1 MGNSIVEILFRNS
14 ENNPDKP
21 AIIINERVIS
31 YSQLKIGILK
41 AVYIYK
47 NLGISATDK
56 IILAATN
63 SASFVFGYF
72 AAHLLRAIVIPVD
85 PKISSINFQS
95 IIEQTSPTRIFF
107 SYKIISNS
115 ESIEGLDENVLI
127 SDEKLNISFQI
138 ESEDIADILFTT
150 GTTGKP
156 KGVVLTHK
164 NILSASMN
172 INKYINNSFEDI
184 EVVPLPLSH
193 SFGLGGLR
201 CNMLTGGTIILT
213 ENIVLVKKIFDIM
226 KKFSATGFCS
236 VPAGIELLLK
246 IGGSKLN
253 ELASQLKYIEIG
265 SAPMNI
271 NTKLQLMKL
280 LPKTKLCMHYGLTEA
295 SRSCFLEFHSDKE
308 KLTSVGK
315 PLPNVFVKIL
325 DDKKNILPIGEVG
338 NVYVSGPH
346 VMKKY
351 LNLNEKTKETILD
364 NWLNTGD
371 IGKLDND
378 NYLYLLGRQN
388 EVINVGGLKV
398 CPDEIEEYINE
409 LSFIYDCACV
419 GIPDPAL
426 ISGDIIKAFIVLK
439 DHHEKYFSKFA
450 IVNYLRQK
458 IEQYKI
464 PLEYEFIDQIPR
476 TPSGKIQRQLLT
488 KNTDYKN

>member
-1 MGNSIVEILFRNS
+1 MENSIVEILFKHS
-14 ENNPDKP
+14 ENNPNKP

-31 YSQLKIGILK
+31 YSQLKVGIMK
-41 AVYIYK
+41 AVIIFK
-47 NLGISATDK
+47 NYGISSTDK
-56 IILAATN
+56 IILSATN

-85 PKISSINFQS
+85 PKISYNNFQV
-95 IIEQTSPTRIFF
+95 IVEQTSPAKIFF

-115 ESIEGLDENVLI
+115 ESIEDLDKSLSI
-127 SDEKLNISFQI
+127 TDEKLNISVQI

-164 NILSASMN
+164 NILTASMN
-172 INKYINNSFEDI
+172 INKYIGNSFEDI

-193 SFGLGGLR
+193 SFGLGRLR

-213 ENIVLVKKIFDIM
+213 DNIVLVKKIFDAL
-226 KKFSATGFCS
+226 KKWNATGFCS

-246 IGGSKLN
+246 IGGNKLN
-253 ELASQLKYIEIG
+253 ELSSQLKYIEIG

-271 NTKLQLMKL
+271 NTKLQIMKL
-280 LPKTKLCMHYGLTEA
+280 LPNTKLCMHYGLTEA
-295 SRSCFLEFHSDKE
+295 SRSCFLEFHADKE

-315 PLPNVFVKIL
+315 PLPNVLVNIL
-325 DDKKNILPIGEVG
+325 DDKKNILSVGEVG
-338 NVYVSGPH
+338 NIYVSGEH
-346 VMKKY
+346 VMKEY
-351 LNLNEKTKETILD
+351 LNLKETTKETIFD

-371 IGKLDND
+371 IGKFDNE
-378 NYLYLLGRQN
+378 NYLYLLGRQR

-409 LSFIYDCACV
+409 LSFIDDCACV
-419 GIPDPAL
+419 GIPDPSL
-426 ISGDIIKAFIVLK
+426 ISGEIIKAFIVLK
-439 DHHEKYFSKFA
+439 DNNEQYFSKFA

-464 PLEYEFIDQIPR
+464 PLEYELINQIPR
-476 TPSGKIQRQLLT
+476 TSSGKIQRQLLT
-488 KNTDYKN
+488 KNKDNKN